1 MDEQIELVDEN
12 KEVKQLSGI
21 RWGDKPIEEI
31 STENIENFLKSHD
44 LEKIHEISQ
53 VAHNFN
59 QFSLAAAEYLK
70 RVMQCK

>member
-53 VAHNFN
+53 IAHNFN